1 MPLDTSEAEL
11 TGAFRTG
18 LEGKGILGIAGTIGI
33 DGVGRC
39 ELLGFW
45 VGCGRVEPEAVA
57 EDGVVGCVESDS
69 EGA

>member
-18 LEGKGILGIAGTIGI
+18 FGGKEILGTAGTIGI
-33 DGVGRC
+33 EGVGRC
-39 ELLGFW
+39 EVLGFW
-45 VGCGRVEPEAVA
+45 VGCGRADADAVA